1 MPAIS
6 DENQDKDSLS
16 TNLGFGPPLSI
27 NVGSCVYM
35 VHCQKCTTRNPLN
48 REFCWKCGSRLLVS
62 SGTTAFDG
70 SIPFLEEHVLERIS
84 TLEYSITML
93 TKRVDGLME
102 TIERVAASNFIDH
115 TMIET
120 LTDSLETAGIDLANL
135 EEDWRRR
142 IDSRILETEEVER
155 LSSRMQRI
163 TASFRGTDRKQFSLW
178 IEKSYDLIVAD
189 RARESLHFLKSAAKQ
204 DPTNTDLALLLAEVH
219 FQAKDYPHA
228 LECLR
233 PILDA
238 KPDNFEATFLSGLIQ
253 QRTGDLHDAQFRL
266 ERAIGLK
273 KDSSA
278 AHATLGSLLAGIGNN
293 QQALKHLSKAL
304 KLKPS
309 AAVHFLLGSVYY
321 TNGEHKRAIQHLKR
335 ATQMDPQFDEAF
347 YQLGLLCLEMN
358 WLRKAQ
364 ECFKTAQALNPRE
377 TRYRKR
383 VRSFSEESTGPDQLN
398 GLIREELRLVQYENL
413 KRTK

>member
-1 MPAIS
+1 
-6 DENQDKDSLS
+6 
-16 TNLGFGPPLSI
+16 
-27 NVGSCVYM
+27 M

-62 SGTTAFDG
+62 SGTTTFDG

-84 TLEYSITML
+84 TLEYSISML
-93 TKRVDGLME
+93 TKRVDGMME

-142 IDSRILETEEVER
+142 IDTRILETEEVER

-163 TASFRGTDRKQFSLW
+163 MLTFRGTDRKQFSQW

-189 RARESLHFLKSAAKQ
+189 RARESLHFLKSAAKH
-204 DPTNTDLALLLAEVH
+204 DPGNTDLALLLAEVY
-219 FQAKDYPHA
+219 FQAKDYSRA

-233 PILDA
+233 PILDS
-238 KPDNFEATFLSGLIQ
+238 KPDNFEATFLFGLIQ

-293 QQALKHLSKAL
+293 KQALKHLSKAL

-321 TNGEHKRAIQHLKR
+321 TSGEHKRAIQHLRR

-398 GLIREELRLVQYENL
+398 GLIREELRLVQYGNL